1 MGAAASAQAK
11 PETKKDLKKAV
22 DYIASEYILTQ
33 NFTDMKKLAN
43 PEYCDNL
50 VILTS
55 RVIADNLTDQDVSYL
70 SRRVEDGMEIN
81 SMEDDKVIYA
91 KRKSLDKLD
100 VKSKPTKERMCIGIA
115 KFYVKIAHLFA
126 AIMTTVNPRYSYTDP
141 SGVRQSETLQTRER
155 VPATTK
161 PDVVLQTLCKKRY
174 NALVNNQNFDINQN
188 AKMVINPNF
197 CGMNYDLST
206 GRDRDLTGEQ
216 GIPELESLY
225 YDKYDYQTGK
235 FDGMTDKMRTEVY
248 NKDLLTFYQ
257 AFTGRKA
264 IPKNSKGEDTI
275 TRFSQIPLRDFHN
288 SQGCVP
294 RGVFRAPQTGSLK
307 DKLFREYAEN
317 AAKMLETTQTN
328 QNKLLEVLDTVF
340 AYRISPKTER
350 REIVINPELKD
361 ESLQKVVELTR
372 KLIVELY
379 VGCEKDFVKG
389 LNIFESIVG
398 KQILDTAVERER
410 QLKNDVLEYQ
420 FVDDPQSPSVE
431 PSAEPDAMPSVA
443 EVVEDIDAPQPLQ
456 PPTEASWTPTATEE
470 TDAPAFTAYQSP
482 ASRLSPISETRA
494 EEPASVSMQD
504 GGGIIEPMGEWIGGG
519 ALRVYH

>member
-1 MGAAASAQAK
+1 
-11 PETKKDLKKAV
+11 
-22 DYIASEYILTQ
+22 
-33 NFTDMKKLAN
+33 
-43 PEYCDNL
+43 
-50 VILTS
+50 
-55 RVIADNLTDQDVSYL
+55 
-70 SRRVEDGMEIN
+70 
-81 SMEDDKVIYA
+81 
-91 KRKSLDKLD
+91 
-100 VKSKPTKERMCIGIA
+100 
-115 KFYVKIAHLFA
+115 
-126 AIMTTVNPRYSYTDP
+126 
-141 SGVRQSETLQTRER
+141 
-155 VPATTK
+155 
-161 PDVVLQTLCKKRY
+161 
-174 NALVNNQNFDINQN
+174 
-188 AKMVINPNF
+188 MVINPNF

-225 YDKYDYQTGK
+225 YDKYDYHTGK

-257 AFTGRKA
+257 AFTGRKE
-264 IPKNSKGEDTI
+264 IPKNSNGEYTI

-294 RGVFRAPQTGSLK
+294 RGVFRTPQTGSLK

-379 VGCEKDFVKG
+379 VGCEQDFIKG
-389 LNIFESIVG
+389 LNIFEGIVG
-398 KQILDTAVERER
+398 KQILDTAIERER

-420 FVDDPQSPSVE
+420 FVDDPQSPPVE
-431 PSAEPDAMPSVA
+431 PSAEPGTMPSVA
-443 EVVEDIDAPQPLQ
+443 EVVEDDEDIDAPQPLRE
-456 PPTEASWTPTATEE
+456 PTEASWTPTEASRTPTEASRTPTE
-470 TDAPAFTAYQSP
+470 GTDTPAFTANQSP
-482 ASRLSPISETRA
+482 ASRLSPIPET
-494 EEPASVSMQD
+494 PPSQSPQ
-504 GGGIIEPMGEWIGGG
+504 GGGGVIEPMGEWIGGG